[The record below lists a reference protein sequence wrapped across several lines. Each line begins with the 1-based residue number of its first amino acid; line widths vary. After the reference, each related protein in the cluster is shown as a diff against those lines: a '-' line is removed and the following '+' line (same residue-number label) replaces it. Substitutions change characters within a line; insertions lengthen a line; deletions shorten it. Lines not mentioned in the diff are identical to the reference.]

1 MWRSFFQRLLT
12 SDGLISAQP
21 LALYRWASTTTPT
34 AGQAAAITAP
44 AAASSAALAPI
55 AMALVKRVPTG
66 SVMLLQTL
74 YGSLS
79 VEERRTM
86 RKGGYPSLLLF
97 LKEARHHNGILA
109 LSHDGLRCTKL
120 GPGMASTD
128 GSIMR
133 LLNPVEPP
141 KPPPQ
146 QHQHNGVR
154 KFATPLQTFS
164 ASEASG
170 LSENLWEIFDPPV
183 LQHDQLPPAPHVDDM
198 DRSERR
204 VHQKIG
210 VGHAGVFTAEMLVPY
225 LPTFFVP
232 MSELLHVLPE
242 GYTADHIE
250 GIFTGT
256 KTVEVVT
263 LEGEKFVRMHGG
275 STVNLGQSGEANAR
289 FPQYEPDPTLCD
301 AIAPL
306 FERPY
311 RWYPLR
317 AIVEG
322 LHPAV
327 LQRFPYARYKSLLF
341 FAQMQHRFQF
351 APDGEGEVCAVKHGD
366 NLAPHSTPTPQALS
380 EVMEELRTHESLTPD
395 ELVEGLSRSSLVS
408 MVLYYND
415 GGLDEFLHLHRGLF
429 ELCSVRRMIE
439 LKSTAEARRRKNRTL
454 EEKLEDALANN
465 EKRDVRKIRRKIA
478 IARNPNNPLIDRDH
492 LVLELK
498 KFLPKTRHISFRSL
512 TRNLPPDMIDLF
524 PSDQISLFRNTPQH
538 FHVFEFKVPGR
549 LHIMRAELPLPP
561 GHLRQDYKEEELIHL
576 CTLHLARHPRLM
588 VDVFSRLPW
597 GAREIVRTRY
607 KGLFHLLAK
616 YPQYFAIVFKDG
628 KQKYDSRGAMVSL
641 VGQPPPLMMEDESTL
656 LGDGPKVGDDEDEE
670 VLQEVQQQVA
680 AHGYKVPTKA
690 ARQHQQSDDHGGDDE
705 CTADDQD
712 A

>member
-1 MWRSFFQRLLT
+1 
-12 SDGLISAQP
+12 
-21 LALYRWASTTTPT
+21 
-34 AGQAAAITAP
+34 
-44 AAASSAALAPI
+44 
-55 AMALVKRVPTG
+55 
-66 SVMLLQTL
+66 
-74 YGSLS
+74 
-79 VEERRTM
+79 M
-86 RKGGYPSLLLF
+86 RKGGFPSLLLF
-97 LKEARHHNGILA
+97 LKEAKFHNGSIA
-109 LSHDGLRCTKL
+109 LSNDGLRCTRL
-120 GPGMASTD
+120 PPGMSASD
-128 GSIMR
+128 GSVLR
-133 LLNPVEPP
+133 LLNPIEPP
-141 KPPPQ
+141 KAP
-146 QHQHNGVR
+146 HQHNPNQLFGNR
-154 KFATPLQTFS
+154 KFTPAAHTFS
-164 ASEASG
+164 AAEASG
-170 LSENLWEIFDPPV
+170 LSENLWEVYEPAV
-183 LQHDQLPPAPHVDDM
+183 LQRDQLPPAPQMDEM

-204 VHQKIG
+204 VHQKVG

-232 MSELLHVLPE
+232 MTELLHVLPE

-301 AIAPL
+301 ALMPL

-311 RWYPLR
+311 RWYSLR

-327 LQRFPYARYKSLLF
+327 LPRFPYARYKSLLF

-351 APDGEGEVCAVKHGD
+351 TPDGEGEICAVKHGD
-366 NLAPHSTPTPQALS
+366 NLAPHSTPTPQVLS
-380 EVMEELRTHESLTPD
+380 EIMEELRSHESLTPD
-395 ELVEGLSRSSLVS
+395 ELVEGLSRTSLVS
-408 MVLYYND
+408 LVLYYND
-415 GGLDEFLHLHRGLF
+415 GGLDEFLHLHRSIF
-429 ELCSVRRMIE
+429 EVCSVRRMVE
-439 LKSTAEARRRKNRTL
+439 LKTTAESRRRKNRTL

-478 IARNPNNPLIDRDH
+478 IARNPNNPLIDREH
-492 LVLELK
+492 LVLEIK
-498 KFLPKTRHISFRSL
+498 KFLPKTRHISFRAL
-512 TRNLPPDMIDLF
+512 TRNLPPDMVDLF

-549 LHIMRAELPLPP
+549 LHIMRADLPLPP

-588 VDVFSRLPW
+588 VDVYSRLPW

-641 VGQPPPLMMEDESTL
+641 VGQPPPLMMEDESML
-656 LGDGPKVGDDEDEE
+656 LGDGPKVQDDDDD
-670 VLQEVQQQVA
+670 VLQEVQHQVE
-680 AHGYKVPTKA
+680 AHGYKVPAK
-690 ARQHQQSDDHGGDDE
+690 ARQQQQHQHGGGDDDE
-705 CTADDQD
+705 GGDDGSAREDQD
-712 A
+712 G